1 MNKTCAFLGNDYDF
15 THGKKRL
22 RRPDLALRLR
32 VQAQIVDLI
41 ENEDVDTFLVGE
53 IGGFEEDA
61 YESVLEVKKSYP
73 DIKIILV
80 ISKLAE
86 LHPTGLDDRHL
97 IYRGKYFDDFIL
109 PDKCALGYKRLGIVY
124 RNRYIIEHAD
134 FIVAYNERHGRAFE
148 FCKRAEN
155 KGVRVIELA
164 RT

>member
-1 MNKTCAFLGNDYDF
+1 MCEVFWADGWFGLNKTCAFLGNDYDF

-73 DIKIILV
+73 DIKVILV
-80 ISKLAE
+80 ISCNSEYLNIRCKISNPMLSTE
-86 LHPTGLDDRHL
+86 SM
-97 IYRGKYFDDFIL
+97 IL
-109 PDKCALGYKRLGIVY
+109 RSFLV
-124 RNRYIIEHAD
+124 
-134 FIVAYNERHGRAFE
+134 V
-148 FCKRAEN
+148 
-155 KGVRVIELA
+155 
-164 RT
+164 

>member
-73 DIKIILV
+73 DIKVILV

-97 IYRGKYFDDFIL
+97 IYRENIL
-109 PDKCALGYKRLGIVY
+109 MTLFCLINVLSDIKDWVLYIAIVISSSM
-124 RNRYIIEHAD
+124 RILLSRIMKDTVGLLNFASGPKI
-134 FIVAYNERHGRAFE
+134 RA
-148 FCKRAEN
+148 
-155 KGVRVIELA
+155 
-164 RT
+164 